1 MRFLIRLIVIVV
13 VAIII
18 AIGGLLMLPGEQI
31 ARIAADQ
38 IGKQTGRSVS
48 ISAETSISLYP
59 ILGVTTGPASIGTA
73 DWAQNGPLLTADS
86 LAIGIDVPA
95 LLTGTIRITKL
106 EANSPRIVLERA
118 ADGRANWEFFAQDA
132 STAQAPANPT
142 SGETADGQSYDFSL
156 ERALSSNASL
166 RYVDASTGTDQ
177 NFSDVDLDLSW
188 PSSNGAAVLALGI
201 TPFGERLELNA
212 TVANVLGLTAGDQTV
227 IAGTLNA
234 AGADLSF
241 EGIASIRP
249 EAAMQV
255 DGTIPQAGAL
265 LRALGQD
272 PAALGLASDFDPSV
286 AISSQVS
293 FDGTRL
299 ALRKMVLGL
308 NDSTVSGDADIVLAL
323 GAPQVTAKVTA
334 NIKSAGQLML
344 MLGQAP
350 ANFGLSPA
358 FNPDLASAITLSTNG
373 SNVSAKLSGLDASLE
388 DAKIS
393 GQADVALTNG
403 VPDVT
408 ADLAV
413 NLPDVARSA
422 ELLGQPLS
430 TFGLSTNAK
439 PAIKTNVIARVQG
452 SNINAKLNN
461 LAASMAGSS
470 VTGAVD
476 IALVGATP
484 TLSGNIK
491 AAIPSTA
498 NLMTALGQSAPSI
511 PKGFGQ
517 AINVAT
523 GLSFQSNQLDLSG
536 LTVSL
541 DQNTISGAVSVGLG
555 GAVPNINA
563 TLQAGDLDLSA
574 LSSDGGDTTRAPA
587 GTGWSKDLI
596 DASALGSLN
605 GNIKLKARSINL
617 GTIKLGAADLGVNI
631 DRSRAVVLINDLAA
645 YQGRFA
651 GQVVANNRNGLSVGG
666 DLRANSVALGQ
677 LLRALASIDK
687 VKGNANL
694 NLSFLGSGNS
704 IDAIMRS
711 LSGQLG
717 LAIPQGTLAGI
728 DLEGLIRQGNANASL
743 TQFQNMKANGVING
757 GILRNDDLGVSTG
770 RVDAKGEGFINLGA
784 QTIDY
789 LVTPIAKEVGSQDK
803 LEIPVRIKGPWSDLK
818 IRPDLAAALNLE
830 NERKK
835 LEEQARQEIEREKQ
849 KLKDRADA
857 EAAKLRKQAQDEVK
871 KVEARARKKLEDAAK
886 KAAADAA
893 KRLNLDKARQQ
904 QLENAAKKGL
914 ENEVRKGL
922 KNLLGGN

>member
-1 MRFLIRLIVIVV
+1 MRFLIRLIVILVIAVV
-13 VAIII
+13 I
-18 AIGGLLMLPGEQI
+18 AIGGLLMLPGERI

-38 IGKQTGRSVS
+38 ISKQTGRAVS
-48 ISAETSISLYP
+48 ISSQTSISLYP

-73 DWAQNGPLLTADS
+73 DWAENGPLLTADS
-86 LAIGIDVPA
+86 LEIGIDVPA
-95 LLTGTIRITKL
+95 LLTGTIRVTKL
-106 EANSPRIVLERA
+106 EANSPRIVLERS

-132 STAQAPANPT
+132 SAAPTPPT

-156 ERALSSNASL
+156 ERALISNASL
-166 RYVDASTGTDQ
+166 RYVDASSGTDQ
-177 NFSDVDLDLSW
+177 SFSNVDLDLSW
-188 PSSNGAAVLALGI
+188 PSSDGAAILALGI
-201 TPFGERLELNA
+201 TPFGERLELSA
-212 TVANVLGLTAGDQTV
+212 TVADVLGLTAGEQTV
-227 IAGTLNA
+227 IAGTLKA
-234 AGADLSF
+234 AGSDLNF
-241 EGIASIRP
+241 EGIASIKP
-249 EAAMQV
+249 KAAIQI
-255 DGTIPQAGAL
+255 DGTIPKAGAV

-299 ALRKMVLGL
+299 ALRKMALGL
-308 NDSTVSGDADIVLAL
+308 NDSTLSGDADIVLAL
-323 GAPQVTAKVTA
+323 GAPQITAKLTA
-334 NIKSAGQLML
+334 NVKSAGQLMT

-350 ANFGLSPA
+350 AKFGLSPT

-373 SNVSAKLSGLDASLE
+373 SNVSAKLRDLTASLE
-388 DAKIS
+388 NAQVS
-393 GQADVALTNG
+393 GQADVAFTNG

-413 NLPDVARSA
+413 NLPNVARSV

-430 TFGLSTNAK
+430 NFGLSSNAQ
-439 PAIKTNVIARVQG
+439 PAIKTNVTARVQG
-452 SNINAKLNN
+452 SSVTAKLNN
-461 LAASMAGSS
+461 LAASMAGAS
-470 VTGAVD
+470 VTGAID
-476 IALVGATP
+476 IALAGALP
-484 TLSGNIK
+484 AMSGNIK

-498 NLMTALGQSAPSI
+498 NLMTALGQSVPSI

-517 AINVAT
+517 AINVTT
-523 GLSFQSNQLDLSG
+523 GLSFKSNQLDLSG

-541 DQNTISGAVSVGLG
+541 DQNTLSGAVSVGLG
-555 GAVPNINA
+555 SAIPNINA

-574 LSSDGGDTTRAPA
+574 LSSDSGDTASAPA
-587 GTGWSKDLI
+587 GTGWSKDRI

-605 GNIKLKARSINL
+605 GSIKLKARSINL

-677 LLRALASIDK
+677 LLRALASINK
-687 VKGNANL
+687 VEGNANL
-694 NLSFLGSGNS
+694 NLSFLGSGSS

-711 LSGQLG
+711 LSGQLA
-717 LAIPQGTLAGI
+717 LAIPQGTIAGI

-770 RVDAKGEGFINLGA
+770 RVDAKGEGSINLGT
-784 QTIDY
+784 QTMDY
-789 LVTPIAKEVGSQDK
+789 LVTPIAKEVGTQDRV
-803 LEIPVRIKGPWSDLK
+803 EIPVRIKGPWSDLN

-886 KAAADAA
+886 KAAADTA

-904 QLENAAKKGL
+904 QLENAAKQGL